1 MKKSKVKN
9 GSGSQVPNSTT
20 IDKIQIEYEKP
31 RILFREKLEA
41 VAAVCD
47 PGSGG
52 KAVVPDDCS
61 TFAGS

>member
-47 PGSGG
+47 GVGG
-52 KAVVPDDCS
+52 KAVVPEDCEL
-61 TFAGS
+61 FAGS